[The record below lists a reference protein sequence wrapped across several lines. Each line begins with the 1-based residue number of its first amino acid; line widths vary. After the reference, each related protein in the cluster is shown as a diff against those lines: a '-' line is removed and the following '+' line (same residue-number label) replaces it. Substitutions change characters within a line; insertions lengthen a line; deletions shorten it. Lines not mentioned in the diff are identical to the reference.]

1 MTVGLLFVLSVH
13 PVGRLKMYP
22 REIQVIKNDLN
33 AIEYKPSSESFMQLI
48 NICVELCDHLDA
60 MQGQINQS
68 ANTASCLA
76 NGIIPD

>member
-1 MTVGLLFVLSVH
+1 
-13 PVGRLKMYP
+13 MYP

-33 AIEYKPSSESFMQLI
+33 AIEYKPSQESFMQLI

-68 ANTASCLA
+68 SNIAGCLA
-76 NGIIPD
+76 NGIIPE